1 VRLKGKGL
9 NVCFAKHTPSPKKI
23 GPAGLEAQL
32 GSTVPVFFWAGSRP
46 TIWARL
52 DLVDLAWSLAR
63 PSDQAGHYQ

>member
-32 GSTVPVFFWAGSRP
+32 GSTVPVFFLGWISPNYMG
-46 TIWARL
+46 
-52 DLVDLAWSLAR
+52 
-63 PSDQAGHYQ
+63 